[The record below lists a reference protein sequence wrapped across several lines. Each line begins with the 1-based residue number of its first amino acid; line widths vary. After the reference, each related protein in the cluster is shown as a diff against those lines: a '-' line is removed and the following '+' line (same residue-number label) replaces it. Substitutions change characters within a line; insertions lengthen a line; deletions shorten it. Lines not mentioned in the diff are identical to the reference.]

1 MAVIGISFVNFGN
14 FISVHCYQK
23 YIIKIRIIIF
33 FIY

>member
-1 MAVIGISFVNFGN
+1 MAVIGILFVNFGN
-14 FISVHCYQK
+14 FISVHYQK